1 MDGLEKGKN
10 YSARVYVMDNPYS
23 DDWGVN
29 VGTVVAGVTSTYF
42 FLPTFAVTLAFPILI
57 AVNNTLFFVFLLS
70 LTIFFLSTHHLTFF
84 LLFFRFNLKL
94 FPLTRVT
101 FFLFS
106 STFFPFDC
114 NHRESGAAKGEG
126 IGIDFS

>member
-1 MDGLEKGKN
+1 MFSVICVAFSFFLPFAD
-10 YSARVYVMDNPYS
+10 
-23 DDWGVN
+23 
-29 VGTVVAGVTSTYF
+29 TVTLQTYF

-106 STFFPFDC
+106 STFFPFASSNSALQPDVMQIA
-114 NHRESGAAKGEG
+114 NVNPSAK
-126 IGIDFS
+126 ICFFI